1 MKYIIEN
8 KKSINLI
15 IIITITIIIILL
27 LIIYFYSNNYLHNK
41 ISNINNFD
49 NFDNFDNS
57 DNLNIFNTLQINKL
71 PTIYGLIGAY
81 TTDSFQNNKLKDL
94 SNNGNDAT
102 ITGVITVID
111 NYLTGTVDSS
121 IEFPINILPST
132 YTLIHIAKYNSN
144 NKGRIFS
151 GIGSNWLSGFDKGN
165 VGVAYH
171 EGWISFGNNLPNDW
185 TLSVDQN
192 NLYRGNL
199 NNFTT
204 GIATGYTNLS
214 VNSSKDEYLSKSDW
228 AIACILVYNRI
239 LSLQEIQAIENYLVN
254 LYNNLIY
261 IKQADAPIIDPI
273 IYTDDIIKLNS
284 LIYQNIYKSKD
295 NEDDKNFKLSQ
306 NVITTDNTYF
316 DINKTSRIL
325 NINTNDDIELLMVD
339 GKFRLKVNMPNM
351 PPYIKGLNF
360 DIINGVNPNYFY
372 LSVIKL
378 DPNCKIQSETKC
390 ENLYIDN
397 KNCTNKILSDSIDSS
412 YRLVLVPAFYAIND
426 ALPFSNIDF
435 TLVKVDGLT
444 YLKNI
449 NTGYLPKLY
458 FNDNNIPIYG
468 EMENDSNSNILKI
481 REESNNLICNEKQSI
496 IDSSIKTINVSCSF
510 KEDSTLYLLT
520 TKDINNSS
528 PISFTINKNN
538 TVNLNLNKYDIYG
551 NLDDKLVLTS
561 CNYDIDTFKYIEKAT
576 IEDLGQFYINLVC
589 LDTST
594 SKVNN
599 LDFMVELLDYSDEVL
614 ENSIHNAINSI

>member
-8 KKSINLI
+8 KKSIKLI
-15 IIITITIIIILL
+15 IILITIVIILL
-27 LIIYFYSNNYLHNK
+27 LIIYFYSNKYLYNN
-41 ISNINNFD
+41 SNELNIDNLD
-49 NFDNFDNS
+49 NFDN
-57 DNLNIFNTLQINKL
+57 LNTFNILQIKEL
-71 PTIYGLIGAY
+71 PVNNGLIAAY

-102 ITGVITVID
+102 ITGNIKIID
-111 NYLTGTVDSS
+111 NYLTGTIDSS
-121 IEFPINILPST
+121 LEFPKNILPTT
-132 YTLIHIAKYNSN
+132 YTLIHIAKYNGN

-171 EGWISFGNNLPNDW
+171 EGWVSFGNNLPNDW

-204 GIATGYTNLS
+204 GIATGNTNLS

-261 IKQADAPIIDPI
+261 IKQVDAPVVDPI
-273 IYTDDIIKLNS
+273 IYKDDVIKLNS
-284 LIYQNIYKSKD
+284 LISHNIYKSND
-295 NEDDKNFKLSQ
+295 DDKNLTLSQ
-306 NVITTDNTYF
+306 NAIVTDNTYF

-325 NINTNDDIELLMVD
+325 NINTNDDIDLLMVD
-339 GKFRLKVNMPNM
+339 GKFRLKVNIPTM

-360 DIINGVNPNYFY
+360 DIINGINPNYFY
-372 LSVIKL
+372 LSVVKL

-397 KNCTNKILSDSIDSS
+397 KNCTNKILSDKLDSS

-426 ALPFSNIDF
+426 TLPFSNIDF
-435 TLVKVDGLT
+435 TLIKVDGLT
-444 YLKNI
+444 YLMNV

-458 FNDNNIPIYG
+458 FNDDNIPIYG
-468 EMENDSNSNILKI
+468 EIENNSNSNILKI

-496 IDSSIKTINVSCSF
+496 IDSSIKTINVSCSY

-538 TVNLNLNKYDIYG
+538 TVKLNLNKYDIYG

-561 CNYDIDTFKYIEKAT
+561 CNYDINTFKYIEKAT
-576 IEDLGQFYINLVC
+576 VTDLGQFFINLVC
-589 LDTST
+589 LDSST
-594 SKVNN
+594 TKVNN
-599 LDFMVELLDYSDEVL
+599 LDFIVELLDYSNEVL
-614 ENSIHNAINSI
+614 ENSIKEINNDI